1 MAYPQRCASLSS
13 RPSLQSR
20 CASLLCQQATLFPNS
35 LSCFSSQSHAHTDHY
50 ITSPALFQHTT
61 FHPISKLS
69 AYFLPTCFCTL
80 LPCQSLDLRVAVRST
95 APLCNMPARV
105 AVTRFAAPSQPRYY
119 HPNPP
124 VHLKQGADAASA
136 SAGDLSPSIIDMD
149 IFSQLLEMDDE
160 DDREFSKSIV
170 WNYFDQ
176 AITTFKEMDVAL
188 STKNL
193 TELSTLGHFLKGSS
207 AAVGVIKVR
216 DHCEHMQHYGKC
228 HGEDGVSD
236 LTEEEALEKLTA
248 TLRDVK
254 VQYREAAKALKAFY
268 DEEDEEEEEAE
279 EEAGKKE
286 EEVKA
291 DKDEKTESKEVA
303 ATA

>member
-1 MAYPQRCASLSS
+1 MSEA
-13 RPSLQSR
+13 
-20 CASLLCQQATLFPNS
+20 
-35 LSCFSSQSHAHTDHY
+35 
-50 ITSPALFQHTT
+50 
-61 FHPISKLS
+61 
-69 AYFLPTCFCTL
+69 
-80 LPCQSLDLRVAVRST
+80 
-95 APLCNMPARV
+95 
-105 AVTRFAAPSQPRYY
+105 
-119 HPNPP
+119 
-124 VHLKQGADAASA
+124 GADGASG

-176 AITTFKEMDVAL
+176 AITTFQEMDVAL

-216 DHCEHMQHYGKC
+216 DSCEHMQHYGKC
-228 HGEDGVSD
+228 HGEDGISD
-236 LTEEEALEKLTA
+236 LTEEEALKKLTI

-268 DEEDEEEEEAE
+268 DEEGDVEDDGEEEEEVTQKDGEAKAEAVEASKDTE
-279 EEAGKKE
+279 EEKG
-286 EEVKA
+286 
-291 DKDEKTESKEVA
+291 A
-303 ATA
+303 AAP